1 MSSYMFQNVNS
12 QQLNQ
17 VDSYRLS
24 GGIKQYME
32 DGHSYNDAVQE
43 VLVSEGW
50 ELHENDGRFTFYNKN
65 TNQYANVNRHNGM
78 MVPTTTDNLCMNAFR
93 VVSNGLYY
101 SIEPNEWTST
111 YDSRRGR
118 RVMKKQLWQDKMD
131 RKRQKGS
138 LNVSRTS

>member
-1 MSSYMFQNVNS
+1 MFQNVNS
-12 QQLNQ
+12 QQLSQ

-32 DGHSYNDAVQE
+32 DGHSYNDAVKE

-50 ELHENDGRFTFYNKN
+50 ELHENDGHFTFYNKN

-93 VVSNGLYY
+93 VVSNGIHF
-101 SIEPNEWTST
+101 SVEPNEWTST
-111 YDSRRGR
+111 YDSRRGKR
-118 RVMKKQLWQDKMD
+118 AMKKQLWQDKMD

>member
-12 QQLNQ
+12 QQLSQ

-50 ELHENDGRFTFYNKN
+50 ELHENDGRFRFYNKN

-93 VVSNGLYY
+93 VVSNGIHF
-101 SIEPNEWTST
+101 SVEPNEWTST

-118 RVMKKQLWQDKMD
+118 RAMKKQLWQDKMD

-138 LNVSRTS
+138 LNISRTS

>member
-1 MSSYMFQNVNS
+1 MFQNVNS

-50 ELHENDGRFTFYNKN
+50 ELHENDGRFRFYNKN
-65 TNQYANVNRHNGM
+65 TNQYASVNHHNGM

-93 VVSNGLYY
+93 VVSN
-101 SIEPNEWTST
+101 
-111 YDSRRGR
+111 
-118 RVMKKQLWQDKMD
+118 
-131 RKRQKGS
+131 
-138 LNVSRTS
+138 